1 MLQRLVFIE
10 IIRIE
15 KLIIFVFFQSNR
27 RAERHPGSV
36 VVRNTHQFDDVR
48 RPYATRAAPQILSDR
63 GRKQSISVIN
73 LNDSS
78 SPMPTEFF
86 RPRRTTRSASPSNS
100 FRYIL
105 PFNSQREQKRRSVE
119 GTSLG
124 NRQEVPITT
133 VTESPMYRPNEYF

>member
-1 MLQRLVFIE
+1 MFFFL
-10 IIRIE
+10 
-15 KLIIFVFFQSNR
+15 FQSNC

-36 VVRNTHQFDDVR
+36 VVRDTHQLNDVR
-48 RPYATRAAPQILSDR
+48 RPYATRAAPDTLSDR

-78 SPMPTEFF
+78 SATPTEFF

-105 PFNSQREQKRRSVE
+105 PFNSQREQKRRTIE

-133 VTESPMYRPNEYF
+133 VTDSPMYRPTEYF